1 MYLYSNRYLA
11 SLLPVSSEIWKWK
24 CDVILTY
31 WLGKYTENTSM
42 IWYSVV
48 STNNKRNDMTRK
60 WQENQIQCWPTFC
73 IIVIL
78 HSISMNIVWIVMQE
92 TKPLPKQRSIDFHK
106 HPHFESALLPTETG
120 YICDIIER
128 WKLLYHFWHNII
140 FRQYR
145 LCKEHTSV
153 RGWCFIFSKRIK
165 SK

>member
-1 MYLYSNRYLA
+1 MA

-60 WQENQIQCWPTFC
+60 SDT
-73 IIVIL
+73 VLAYIL
-78 HSISMNIVWIVMQE
+78 HYYHPSQHKYEYCLCCAELLCRRLNLYQSNGALISIN
-92 TKPLPKQRSIDFHK
+92 TLTLRQRYC
-106 HPHFESALLPTETG
+106 PTETG
-120 YICDIIER
+120 YICDITGR